1 MKGPVPSM
9 SLDGSK
15 VPAANSFM
23 GMIAVMLAARD
34 ASNGVNGSLSS
45 IVTVLGSLDATLLID
60 PI

>member
-1 MKGPVPSM
+1 M